1 MRKRLLA
8 LVVLAA
14 LILLWRQDKDAPS
27 RLDSPLADDSI
38 ELVLAAS
45 WQPGF
50 CATDT
55 GRNKR
60 ECESLTS
67 SQPQAS
73 RFSLHGLWP
82 DDLDDA
88 EIYPCNCDSGP
99 PTDCRESRKG
109 GAPDISEP
117 VMERLRAAMP
127 GVESGLHNYEWV
139 KHGACYEDDLTSFDR
154 GADPDEYFSEAVA
167 LLDVLNAS
175 PVRRLFAG
183 NLGRNLT
190 RAEVRDAFDATFGRG
205 AGDRVRLVCARV
217 DGENVIT
224 EIRVNLAAGVT
235 ARPDLGALIQ
245 AAPTMETSGGGRG
258 CGGGLVLRAP
268 R

>member
-1 MRKRLLA
+1 MMKRLLA
-8 LVVLAA
+8 LTVIVA
-14 LILLWRQDKDAPS
+14 LILLWRQDKGAPS

-50 CATDT
+50 CATEA

-67 SQPQAS
+67 GQPQAS

-88 EIYPCNCDSGP
+88 EIFPCNCDSGP

-109 GAPDISEP
+109 GAPDISAP

-127 GVESGLHNYEWV
+127 GVESGLHRHEWV

-154 GADPDEYFSEAVA
+154 GADPDEYFSEAIA
-167 LLDVLNAS
+167 LLDVLNTS
-175 PVRRLFAG
+175 PVRRLFTD
-183 NLGRNLT
+183 NLGGRLT
-190 RAEVRDAFDATFGRG
+190 RAEIRDAFDAAFGQG
-205 AGDRVRLVCARV
+205 AGARARLVCSRV
-217 DGENVIT
+217 GGENVIT

-245 AAPTMETSGGGRG
+245 AAPTVETSGGGAG
-258 CGGGLVLRAP
+258 CSGGMVLRA
-268 R
+268 RR